1 MSRHLKSIVKNRL
14 NSIISRYIPNAEV
27 SASHRR
33 GVCYLEF
40 TLGID
45 MYYGIMNSRKEGRH
59 YNKHIIVRRAPR
71 WGGKLHQLYTYHFP
85 KTWSAACVANRELIK
100 TAQRIAH
107 ALEHDY
113 SLASL
118 EWRLRFFRH
127 YFRVF
132 KGGAAPEPG
141 MKAYS
146 RFYQYTFVAIYREL
160 KAAQQPSTEP
170 SLTSVE
176 SSQFAAEQLSQF
188 AAEQPSQFA
197 AEQPSPSSAEQP
209 SLTSAEP
216 ATLAKDL
223 SFVPIDNTAVSR
235 SFAANGIR
243 IPFAS
248 QSCHNVRVSRSFP
261 VFSSRYD
268 PPNLA
273 D

>member
-45 MYYGIMNSRKEGRH
+45 MYYGIMNSRKEGRR

-100 TAQRIAH
+100 TAQKIAH

-118 EWRLRFFRH
+118 EWRIRFFRH

-170 SLTSVE
+170 SLSSAE
-176 SSQFAAEQLSQF
+176 SSQS
-188 AAEQPSQFA
+188 S
-197 AEQPSPSSAEQP
+197 AEQPSPSSAE
-209 SLTSAEP
+209 P
-216 ATLAKDL
+216 ATLAEDL
-223 SFVPIDNTAVSR
+223 SFVPIDNTAAPR
-235 SFAANGIR
+235 SFVANGIR

-248 QSCHNVRVSRSFP
+248 QSYPNVRVSRSFP

-268 PPNLA
+268 PPSLA

>member
-1 MSRHLKSIVKNRL
+1 MSQHLKSIVKNRL

-45 MYYGIMNSRKEGRH
+45 MYYGIMNTHKEGRR

-71 WGGKLHQLYTYHFP
+71 WSGKLHQLYTYHFP
-85 KTWSAACVANRELIK
+85 KTWSAACVENRNLIK
-100 TAQRIAH
+100 AAQKIAH
-107 ALEHDY
+107 ALEHDH

-127 YFRVF
+127 YFRVV

-146 RFYQYTFVAIYREL
+146 RFYQYTYVSIYREL
-160 KAAQQPSTEP
+160 KAAQQPSTPAQNDISAPIPAEDV
-170 SLTSVE
+170 S
-176 SSQFAAEQLSQF
+176 FA
-188 AAEQPSQFA
+188 PIH
-197 AEQPSPSSAEQP
+197 
-209 SLTSAEP
+209 
-216 ATLAKDL
+216 LA
-223 SFVPIDNTAVSR
+223 PR
-235 SFAANGIR
+235 SFSANGIR

-248 QSCHNVRVSRSFP
+248 QSRLIPAYPAIKRPIPAYLSP
-261 VFSSRYD
+261 
-268 PPNLA
+268 
-273 D
+273 

>member
-14 NSIISRYIPNAEV
+14 NSIISRYVPNAEV

-71 WGGKLHQLYTYHFP
+71 WGGRLHQLYTYHFP

-100 TAQRIAH
+100 TAQKIAH

-170 SLTSVE
+170 SLTSAEPSLTSAE
-176 SSQFAAEQLSQF
+176 S
-188 AAEQPSQFA
+188 SQFA
-197 AEQPSPSSAEQP
+197 AEQPSPSSTEP
-209 SLTSAEP
+209 SLTFAEP
-216 ATLAKDL
+216 ATLDEDL
-223 SFVPIDNTAVSR
+223 SFVPIDNTAAPR

-248 QSCHNVRVSRSFP
+248 QSYPNVRVSRSFS

-268 PPNLA
+268 PPSLA

>member
-14 NSIISRYIPNAEV
+14 NSIISRYVPNAEI

-107 ALEHDY
+107 SLEHDY

-118 EWRLRFFRH
+118 EWRIRFFRH

-170 SLTSVE
+170 SLTSAE
-176 SSQFAAEQLSQF
+176 SSQFAAEQPALSST
-188 AAEQPSQFA
+188 E
-197 AEQPSPSSAEQP
+197 P

-216 ATLAKDL
+216 STLDEDL
-223 SFVPIDNTAVSR
+223 SFVPIDNTAAPR

-248 QSCHNVRVSRSFP
+248 QSYPNVRVSRSFS

-268 PPNLA
+268 PPSLA

>member
-1 MSRHLKSIVKNRL
+1 MSQHLKSIVKNRL
-14 NSIISRYIPNAEV
+14 DSIISRYIPNTEV

-71 WGGKLHQLYTYHFP
+71 WSGKLHQLYTYHFP
-85 KTWSAACVANRELIK
+85 KTWSAACVENRNLIK
-100 TAQRIAH
+100 AAQKIAH
-107 ALEHDY
+107 ALEHDH

-127 YFRVF
+127 YFRVV

-146 RFYQYTFVAIYREL
+146 RFYQYTYVSIYREL
-160 KAAQQPSTEP
+160 KAAQQPSTPAPNDISAPIPAEDVSFAP
-170 SLTSVE
+170 ISL
-176 SSQFAAEQLSQF
+176 A
-188 AAEQPSQFA
+188 P
-197 AEQPSPSSAEQP
+197 
-209 SLTSAEP
+209 
-216 ATLAKDL
+216 
-223 SFVPIDNTAVSR
+223 R
-235 SFAANGIR
+235 SFSANGIR

-248 QSCHNVRVSRSFP
+248 QSRLIPAYSDIKRPIPTYSP
-261 VFSSRYD
+261 
-268 PPNLA
+268 
-273 D
+273 

>member
-45 MYYGIMNSRKEGRH
+45 MYYGIMNSHKEGRH

-100 TAQRIAH
+100 TAQKIAH

-170 SLTSVE
+170 SLTSAE
-176 SSQFAAEQLSQF
+176 SSQF

-197 AEQPSPSSAEQP
+197 AEQPSPS
-209 SLTSAEP
+209 SAEP

-268 PPNLA
+268 PPSLA

>member
-14 NSIISRYIPNAEV
+14 NSIISRYVPNAEV

-100 TAQRIAH
+100 TAQKIAH

-118 EWRLRFFRH
+118 EWRIRFFRH

-160 KAAQQPSTEP
+160 KAAQQPSAEP
-170 SLTSVE
+170 SLTSAE
-176 SSQFAAEQLSQF
+176 S
-188 AAEQPSQFA
+188 SQFA
-197 AEQPSPSSAEQP
+197 AEQPSPSSAE
-209 SLTSAEP
+209 P
-216 ATLAKDL
+216 ATLAEDL
-223 SFVPIDNTAVSR
+223 SFVPIDNTAISR

-248 QSCHNVRVSRSFP
+248 QSCPNVRVSRSFP

>member
-1 MSRHLKSIVKNRL
+1 MSQHLKSIVKNRL
-14 NSIISRYIPNAEV
+14 NSIISRYISNTEV

-71 WGGKLHQLYTYHFP
+71 WSGKLHQLYTYHFP
-85 KTWSAACVANRELIK
+85 KTWSAACVENRNLIK
-100 TAQRIAH
+100 AAQKIAH
-107 ALEHDY
+107 ALEHDH

-127 YFRVF
+127 YFRVV

-146 RFYQYTFVAIYREL
+146 RFYQYTYVSIYREL
-160 KAAQQPSTEP
+160 KAAQQPS
-170 SLTSVE
+170 SDLSI
-176 SSQFAAEQLSQF
+176 SSDQ
-188 AAEQPSQFA
+188 QP
-197 AEQPSPSSAEQP
+197 
-209 SLTSAEP
+209 SAEP
-216 ATLAKDL
+216 STLAEDV
-223 SFVPIDNTAVSR
+223 SFAPIHLAPR
-235 SFAANGIR
+235 SFSANGIR

-248 QSCHNVRVSRSFP
+248 QSRLIPAYSDIKRPIPTYSP
-261 VFSSRYD
+261 
-268 PPNLA
+268 
-273 D
+273 

>member
-100 TAQRIAH
+100 TAQKIAH

-118 EWRLRFFRH
+118 EWRIRFFRH

-170 SLTSVE
+170 SLTSAE
-176 SSQFAAEQLSQF
+176 SSQFAAEQ
-188 AAEQPSQFA
+188 
-197 AEQPSPSSAEQP
+197 P
-209 SLTSAEP
+209 SLSSAEP

-248 QSCHNVRVSRSFP
+248 QSYPNVRVSRSFS

-268 PPNLA
+268 PPSLA

>member
-45 MYYGIMNSRKEGRH
+45 MYYGIMNSHKEGRH

-71 WGGKLHQLYTYHFP
+71 WGGRLHQLYTYHFP

-100 TAQRIAH
+100 TAQKIAH

-170 SLTSVE
+170 
-176 SSQFAAEQLSQF
+176 
-188 AAEQPSQFA
+188 
-197 AEQPSPSSAEQP
+197 
-209 SLTSAEP
+209 
-216 ATLAKDL
+216 ATLDEDL
-223 SFVPIDNTAVSR
+223 SFVPIDNTAAPR

-248 QSCHNVRVSRSFP
+248 QSRIPFASQSYPNVRVSRSFS

-268 PPNLA
+268 PPSLA

>member
-14 NSIISRYIPNAEV
+14 NNIISRYIPNAEV

-100 TAQRIAH
+100 TAQKIAH

-160 KAAQQPSTEP
+160 KAAQQPSAEP
-170 SLTSVE
+170 SL
-176 SSQFAAEQLSQF
+176 A
-188 AAEQPSQFA
+188 
-197 AEQPSPSSAEQP
+197 SAES

-223 SFVPIDNTAVSR
+223 SFVPIDNTAAPR

-248 QSCHNVRVSRSFP
+248 QSCHNVRVSRSFS

-268 PPNLA
+268 PPSLA

>member
-1 MSRHLKSIVKNRL
+1 MSQHFKSIVKNRL

-45 MYYGIMNSRKEGRH
+45 MYYGIMNTHKEGRH

-85 KTWSAACVANRELIK
+85 KTWSAACVENRNLIK
-100 TAQRIAH
+100 AAQKIAH
-107 ALEHDY
+107 ALEHDH

-127 YFRVF
+127 YFRVV

-146 RFYQYTFVAIYREL
+146 RFYQYTYVSIYREL
-160 KAAQQPSTEP
+160 KAAQQPSAEP
-170 SLTSVE
+170 SL
-176 SSQFAAEQLSQF
+176 
-188 AAEQPSQFA
+188 
-197 AEQPSPSSAEQP
+197 SSAP
-209 SLTSAEP
+209 NPSAEP
-216 ATLAKDL
+216 FALAED
-223 SFVPIDNTAVSR
+223 V
-235 SFAANGIR
+235 SFAPIHLAPRSLSANGIR

-248 QSCHNVRVSRSFP
+248 QSRLIPAYHDTKRPIPAYS
-261 VFSSRYD
+261 
-268 PPNLA
+268 A
-273 D
+273 

>member
-14 NSIISRYIPNAEV
+14 SCIISRYVPNAEV

-85 KTWSAACVANRELIK
+85 KTWSAACIANRELIK
-100 TAQRIAH
+100 TAQKIAH

-160 KAAQQPSTEP
+160 KAAQQPSAEPSRFAAEP
-170 SLTSVE
+170 SLASP
-176 SSQFAAEQLSQF
+176 A
-188 AAEQPSQFA
+188 PSL
-197 AEQPSPSSAEQP
+197 SSAEP
-209 SLTSAEP
+209 DS
-216 ATLAKDL
+216 LAKDL

-248 QSCHNVRVSRSFP
+248 QSCPNVRVSRSFP
-261 VFSSRYD
+261 VFSSRPD
-268 PPNLA
+268 
-273 D
+273 

>member
-100 TAQRIAH
+100 TAQKIAH

-118 EWRLRFFRH
+118 EWRIRFFRH

-170 SLTSVE
+170 SLTSAE
-176 SSQFAAEQLSQF
+176 SSQFAAEQ
-188 AAEQPSQFA
+188 PSL
-197 AEQPSPSSAEQP
+197 SSAEH
-209 SLTSAEP
+209 
-216 ATLAKDL
+216 ATLDEDL
-223 SFVPIDNTAVSR
+223 SFVPIDNTAISR

>member
-1 MSRHLKSIVKNRL
+1 MSQHLKSIVKNRL
-14 NSIISRYIPNAEV
+14 NSIVSRYIPNAEV

-71 WGGKLHQLYTYHFP
+71 WSGKLHQLYTYHFP
-85 KTWSAACVANRELIK
+85 KTWSAACVENRNLIK
-100 TAQRIAH
+100 AAQKIAH
-107 ALEHDY
+107 ALEHDH

-127 YFRVF
+127 YFRVV

-146 RFYQYTFVAIYREL
+146 RFYQYTYVSIYREL
-160 KAAQQPSTEP
+160 KAAQHPSTEP
-170 SLTSVE
+170 SL
-176 SSQFAAEQLSQF
+176 
-188 AAEQPSQFA
+188 
-197 AEQPSPSSAEQP
+197 SSAP
-209 SLTSAEP
+209 NPSAEP
-216 ATLAKDL
+216 STLAEDV
-223 SFVPIDNTAVSR
+223 SFAPIHLAPR
-235 SFAANGIR
+235 SFSANGIR

-248 QSCHNVRVSRSFP
+248 QSRLIPAYSDIKMTKNKQT
-261 VFSSRYD
+261 
-268 PPNLA
+268 
-273 D
+273 

>member
-1 MSRHLKSIVKNRL
+1 MSQHLKSIVKNRL

-45 MYYGIMNSRKEGRH
+45 MYYGIMNSHKEGRR

-85 KTWSAACVANRELIK
+85 KTWSAACVANRNLIK
-100 TAQRIAH
+100 AAQKIAH
-107 ALEHDY
+107 ALEHDH

-127 YFRVF
+127 YFRVV

-146 RFYQYTFVAIYREL
+146 RFYQYTYVSIYREL
-160 KAAQQPSTEP
+160 KAAQHPSTP
-170 SLTSVE
+170 A
-176 SSQFAAEQLSQF
+176 QNDFA
-188 AAEQPSQFA
+188 PIH
-197 AEQPSPSSAEQP
+197 
-209 SLTSAEP
+209 
-216 ATLAKDL
+216 LA
-223 SFVPIDNTAVSR
+223 PR
-235 SFAANGIR
+235 SFSANGIR

-248 QSCHNVRVSRSFP
+248 QSRLIPAYSDIKMTKNKQT
-261 VFSSRYD
+261 
-268 PPNLA
+268 
-273 D
+273 

>member
-14 NSIISRYIPNAEV
+14 NSIISRYVPNAEI

-71 WGGKLHQLYTYHFP
+71 WGGRLHQLYTYHFP

-100 TAQRIAH
+100 TAQKIAH

-170 SLTSVE
+170 
-176 SSQFAAEQLSQF
+176 
-188 AAEQPSQFA
+188 
-197 AEQPSPSSAEQP
+197 
-209 SLTSAEP
+209 
-216 ATLAKDL
+216 ATLDEDL
-223 SFVPIDNTAVSR
+223 SFVPIDNTAAPR

-248 QSCHNVRVSRSFP
+248 QSYPNVRVSRSFS
-261 VFSSRYD
+261 VFCCQFFFLRVRHAVYNSQV
-268 PPNLA
+268 
-273 D
+273 

>member
-100 TAQRIAH
+100 TAQKIAH

-118 EWRLRFFRH
+118 EWRIRFFRH

-160 KAAQQPSTEP
+160 KAAQQPSAEP
-170 SLTSVE
+170 SLTSAE
-176 SSQFAAEQLSQF
+176 SSQFAAEQ
-188 AAEQPSQFA
+188 PSL
-197 AEQPSPSSAEQP
+197 SSAEP
-209 SLTSAEP
+209 SLTSAAPSLSSAEP
-216 ATLAKDL
+216 ATLAEDL
-223 SFVPIDNTAVSR
+223 SFVPIDNTAISR

-248 QSCHNVRVSRSFP
+248 QSRLMSRVVFLRNV
-261 VFSSRYD
+261 
-268 PPNLA
+268 
-273 D
+273 

>member
-1 MSRHLKSIVKNRL
+1 MSQHLKSIVKNRL

-45 MYYGIMNSRKEGRH
+45 MYYGIMNSHKEGRR

-71 WGGKLHQLYTYHFP
+71 WSGKLHQLYTYHFP
-85 KTWSAACVANRELIK
+85 KTWSAACVANRNLIK
-100 TAQRIAH
+100 AAQKIAH
-107 ALEHDY
+107 ALEHDH

-127 YFRVF
+127 YFRVV

-146 RFYQYTFVAIYREL
+146 RFYQYTYVSIYREL
-160 KAAQQPSTEP
+160 KAAQQPS
-170 SLTSVE
+170 SDLSI
-176 SSQFAAEQLSQF
+176 SSDQ
-188 AAEQPSQFA
+188 QPSA
-197 AEQPSPSSAEQP
+197 DSS
-209 SLTSAEP
+209 
-216 ATLAKDL
+216 TLAEDV
-223 SFVPIDNTAVSR
+223 SFAPIHLAPR
-235 SFAANGIR
+235 SFSANGIR

-248 QSCHNVRVSRSFP
+248 QSRLIPAYSP
-261 VFSSRYD
+261 
-268 PPNLA
+268 
-273 D
+273 

>member
-118 EWRLRFFRH
+118 EWRIRFFRH

-146 RFYQYTFVAIYREL
+146 RFYQYTFVAIYRDL

-170 SLTSVE
+170 SLTSTE
-176 SSQFAAEQLSQF
+176 SSQF

-197 AEQPSPSSAEQP
+197 VEQP

-223 SFVPIDNTAVSR
+223 SFVPIDKTAAPR

-248 QSCHNVRVSRSFP
+248 QSRLMSRVVFLRNV
-261 VFSSRYD
+261 
-268 PPNLA
+268 
-273 D
+273 

>member
-1 MSRHLKSIVKNRL
+1 MSQHLKSIVKNRL

-85 KTWSAACVANRELIK
+85 KTWSAACAENRNLIK
-100 TAQRIAH
+100 AAQKIAH
-107 ALEHDY
+107 ALEHDH

-127 YFRVF
+127 YFRVV

-146 RFYQYTFVAIYREL
+146 RFYQYTYVSIYREL
-160 KAAQQPSTEP
+160 KAAQQPS
-170 SLTSVE
+170 SDLSI
-176 SSQFAAEQLSQF
+176 SSDQ
-188 AAEQPSQFA
+188 QP
-197 AEQPSPSSAEQP
+197 
-209 SLTSAEP
+209 SAEP
-216 ATLAKDL
+216 STLAEDV
-223 SFVPIDNTAVSR
+223 SFAPIHLAPR
-235 SFAANGIR
+235 SFSANGIR

-248 QSCHNVRVSRSFP
+248 QSRLIP
-261 VFSSRYD
+261 AFSDIKRPIPTYS
-268 PPNLA
+268 P
-273 D
+273 

>member
-14 NSIISRYIPNAEV
+14 NSIISRYVPDAEV

-100 TAQRIAH
+100 TAQKIAH

-146 RFYQYTFVAIYREL
+146 RFYQYTFVAIFREL

-170 SLTSVE
+170 SLTSAE
-176 SSQFAAEQLSQF
+176 SSQFAAEQ
-188 AAEQPSQFA
+188 
-197 AEQPSPSSAEQP
+197 P
-209 SLTSAEP
+209 SLSSAEP
-216 ATLAKDL
+216 ATLAEDL
-223 SFVPIDNTAVSR
+223 SFVPIDNTAVPR

-248 QSCHNVRVSRSFP
+248 QSCPNVRVSRSFP

>member
-1 MSRHLKSIVKNRL
+1 MSQHLKSIVKNRL

-71 WGGKLHQLYTYHFP
+71 WSGKLHQLYTYHFP
-85 KTWSAACVANRELIK
+85 KTWSAACVENRNLIK
-100 TAQRIAH
+100 AAQKIAH
-107 ALEHDY
+107 ALEHDH

-127 YFRVF
+127 YFRVV

-146 RFYQYTFVAIYREL
+146 RFYQYTYVSIYREL
-160 KAAQQPSTEP
+160 KAAQQPS
-170 SLTSVE
+170 SDLSI
-176 SSQFAAEQLSQF
+176 SSDQ
-188 AAEQPSQFA
+188 QPSA
-197 AEQPSPSSAEQP
+197 DSS
-209 SLTSAEP
+209 
-216 ATLAKDL
+216 TLAEDV
-223 SFVPIDNTAVSR
+223 SFAPIHLAPR
-235 SFAANGIR
+235 SFSANGIR

-248 QSCHNVRVSRSFP
+248 QSRLIPAYSP
-261 VFSSRYD
+261 
-268 PPNLA
+268 
-273 D
+273 

>member
-45 MYYGIMNSRKEGRH
+45 MYYGIMNSHKEGRH

-100 TAQRIAH
+100 TAQKIAH

-160 KAAQQPSTEP
+160 KAAQQPSAEPSLSSTEP
-170 SLTSVE
+170 SLTSAE
-176 SSQFAAEQLSQF
+176 S
-188 AAEQPSQFA
+188 SQFA
-197 AEQPSPSSAEQP
+197 AEQPSPS
-209 SLTSAEP
+209 SAEP

-223 SFVPIDNTAVSR
+223 SFVPIDNTAAPR

-248 QSCHNVRVSRSFP
+248 QSYPNVRVSRSFS

-268 PPNLA
+268 PPSLA

>member
-1 MSRHLKSIVKNRL
+1 MSQHLKSIVKNRL
-14 NSIISRYIPNAEV
+14 NSIVSRYIPNAEV

-71 WGGKLHQLYTYHFP
+71 WSGKLHQLYTYHFP
-85 KTWSAACVANRELIK
+85 KTWSAACVENRNLIK
-100 TAQRIAH
+100 AAQKIAH
-107 ALEHDY
+107 ALEHDH

-127 YFRVF
+127 YFRVV

-146 RFYQYTFVAIYREL
+146 RFYQYTYVSIYREL
-160 KAAQQPSTEP
+160 KAAQQPS
-170 SLTSVE
+170 SD
-176 SSQFAAEQLSQF
+176 LSI
-188 AAEQPSQFA
+188 
-197 AEQPSPSSAEQP
+197 SSAP
-209 SLTSAEP
+209 NPSAEP
-216 ATLAKDL
+216 STLAEDV
-223 SFVPIDNTAVSR
+223 SFAPIHLAPR
-235 SFAANGIR
+235 SFSANGIR

-248 QSCHNVRVSRSFP
+248 QSRLIPAYSP
-261 VFSSRYD
+261 
-268 PPNLA
+268 
-273 D
+273 

>member
-14 NSIISRYIPNAEV
+14 SCIISRYIPNAEV

-100 TAQRIAH
+100 TAQKIAH

-160 KAAQQPSTEP
+160 KAAQQPS
-170 SLTSVE
+170 
-176 SSQFAAEQLSQF
+176 
-188 AAEQPSQFA
+188 
-197 AEQPSPSSAEQP
+197 
-209 SLTSAEP
+209 AEP
-216 ATLAKDL
+216 ATLDEDL

-248 QSCHNVRVSRSFP
+248 QSYPNVRVSRSFS

-268 PPNLA
+268 PPSLA

>member
-1 MSRHLKSIVKNRL
+1 MSQHLKSIVKNRL

-45 MYYGIMNSRKEGRH
+45 MYYGIMNSHKEGRH

-71 WGGKLHQLYTYHFP
+71 WGGKLHQLYTYHFS
-85 KTWSAACVANRELIK
+85 KTWSAACVENRNLIK
-100 TAQRIAH
+100 AAQKIAH
-107 ALEHDY
+107 ALEHDH

-127 YFRVF
+127 YFRVV

-146 RFYQYTFVAIYREL
+146 RFYQYTYVSIYREL
-160 KAAQQPSTEP
+160 KAAQHPT
-170 SLTSVE
+170 TD
-176 SSQFAAEQLSQF
+176 SS
-188 AAEQPSQFA
+188 
-197 AEQPSPSSAEQP
+197 
-209 SLTSAEP
+209 
-216 ATLAKDL
+216 TLAEDV
-223 SFVPIDNTAVSR
+223 SFAPIHLAPR
-235 SFAANGIR
+235 SFSANGIR

-248 QSCHNVRVSRSFP
+248 QSRLIP
-261 VFSSRYD
+261 AY
-268 PPNLA
+268 LA
-273 D
+273 IKRPIPAYLSP

>member
-14 NSIISRYIPNAEV
+14 SSIVSRYVPNAEV

-45 MYYGIMNSRKEGRH
+45 MYYGLMNTHKEGQRYH
-59 YNKHIIVRRAPR
+59 KHIIVRRAPR

-100 TAQRIAH
+100 TAQKMAH
-107 ALEHDY
+107 ALEHDH

-118 EWRLRFFRH
+118 EWRIRFFRH
-127 YFRVF
+127 YYRVV

-146 RFYQYTFVAIYREL
+146 RFYQYIYVAIYREL
-160 KAAQQPSTEP
+160 KAVKCPSDEPST
-170 SLTSVE
+170 
-176 SSQFAAEQLSQF
+176 
-188 AAEQPSQFA
+188 
-197 AEQPSPSSAEQP
+197 
-209 SLTSAEP
+209 
-216 ATLAKDL
+216 LAGDV
-223 SFVPIDNTAVSR
+223 SFVPVPNASR
-235 SFAANGIR
+235 PFAANGIR

-248 QSCHNVRVSRSFP
+248 QSRLIAAHSAVKRHIP
-261 VFSSRYD
+261 AFS
-268 PPNLA
+268 P
-273 D
+273 

>member
-1 MSRHLKSIVKNRL
+1 MSQHLKSIVKNRL

-71 WGGKLHQLYTYHFP
+71 WSGKLHQLYTYHFP
-85 KTWSAACVANRELIK
+85 KTWSAACVENRNLIK
-100 TAQRIAH
+100 AAQKIAH
-107 ALEHDY
+107 ALEHDH

-127 YFRVF
+127 YFRVV

-146 RFYQYTFVAIYREL
+146 RFYQYTYVSIYREL
-160 KAAQQPSTEP
+160 KAAQQPS
-170 SLTSVE
+170 SDLSI
-176 SSQFAAEQLSQF
+176 SSDQ
-188 AAEQPSQFA
+188 QPSA
-197 AEQPSPSSAEQP
+197 DSS
-209 SLTSAEP
+209 
-216 ATLAKDL
+216 TLAEDV
-223 SFVPIDNTAVSR
+223 SFAPIHLAPR
-235 SFAANGIR
+235 SFSANGIR

-248 QSCHNVRVSRSFP
+248 QSRLIPAYPAIKRPIPAYLSP
-261 VFSSRYD
+261 
-268 PPNLA
+268 
-273 D
+273 

>member
-100 TAQRIAH
+100 TAQKIAH

-118 EWRLRFFRH
+118 EWRIRFFRH

-170 SLTSVE
+170 SLTSAE
-176 SSQFAAEQLSQF
+176 SSQF

-197 AEQPSPSSAEQP
+197 AEQPSLTSAAPSP
-209 SLTSAEP
+209 SSAEP
-216 ATLAKDL
+216 ATLAEDL
-223 SFVPIDNTAVSR
+223 SFVPIDNTAAPR

-248 QSCHNVRVSRSFP
+248 QSYPNVRVSRSFS

>member
-14 NSIISRYIPNAEV
+14 SCIISRYIPNAEV

-100 TAQRIAH
+100 TAQKIAH

-160 KAAQQPSTEP
+160 KAAQQPS
-170 SLTSVE
+170 
-176 SSQFAAEQLSQF
+176 
-188 AAEQPSQFA
+188 
-197 AEQPSPSSAEQP
+197 
-209 SLTSAEP
+209 AEP
-216 ATLAKDL
+216 ATLAEDL
-223 SFVPIDNTAVSR
+223 SFVPIDNTAFSR

-248 QSCHNVRVSRSFP
+248 QSYPNVRVSRSFS

-268 PPNLA
+268 PPSLA